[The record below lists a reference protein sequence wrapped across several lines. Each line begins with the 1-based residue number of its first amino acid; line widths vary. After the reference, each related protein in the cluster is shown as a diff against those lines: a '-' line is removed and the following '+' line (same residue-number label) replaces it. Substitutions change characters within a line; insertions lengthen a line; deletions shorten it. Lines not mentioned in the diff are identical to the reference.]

1 MGGEITVTSTVGRG
15 STFAFFVRLEPGVAC
30 PVPDEAVPE
39 LPPPPRRP
47 LHILVAEDNEVNI
60 MVTTLRLGE
69 MGHTFVVARTGLEV
83 LERLRRERFDLVLMD
98 IEMPVLDGISATRAI
113 RTSLPDGPISNPA
126 IPIIGVT
133 AHALKEFRDR
143 SLEAGMDDYVS
154 KPVNFHELALIIN
167 RLAERT
173 APGEARPPDSQPR
186 PEPAPEPDTPAETP
200 TDAQWTPIR
209 AMDRLGVD
217 ETVFQG
223 FVATAAS
230 ELAAIAAELR
240 QAVASGDTR
249 TGAALA
255 RTVASICTTVDA
267 PDAASAAE
275 AVRTACQAGTGPVAA
290 SLLDRLDESLAA
302 LLDRLADT

>member
-1 MGGEITVTSTVGRG
+1 
-15 STFAFFVRLEPGVAC
+15 
-30 PVPDEAVPE
+30 
-39 LPPPPRRP
+39 
-47 LHILVAEDNEVNI
+47 
-60 MVTTLRLGE
+60 
-69 MGHTFVVARTGLEV
+69 V